1 MIDMLKRHEIQVLQR
16 AGHSQIEIATLAGV
30 SRRSVQ
36 RVEGESVVTH
46 VDAAREREARGIG
59 RPAKAEP
66 FRALVVEAL
75 ALDPDLLSVEVLRRA
90 KLKGYGGG
98 KTALYDLISA
108 LRPKTVRPLVR
119 FEGLAGEFSQH
130 DFGQVDVRFLSG
142 GQKRIHFFGSRLKYS
157 RWVEVTIVPDERTET
172 LVRTLVDHFAAIG
185 GIPLL
190 AVFDRPKT
198 VALKWNTEGQV
209 TEWNPLFAGVALD
222 LGLGIE
228 VCWPSSPRQKGSIEN
243 LVGWVKGSFFKQR
256 RFFDDADLLTQLA
269 EWQTEVNTQRP
280 CRATHIIPA
289 VRLEEERRRL
299 RAVKIAPKDLALRVP
314 VVIGPTAEVLHETH
328 PYSMPPDAIGI
339 PGTLFLYRD
348 RVRIVAGRFQAVH
361 QRLFEPNA
369 KSTLPEHRAQH
380 VAAVSGKRAKR
391 YLQREHLLA
400 LGALALEYLT
410 ELTHRRPQIWLRDVE
425 RLHAL
430 LATYG
435 EAALRAAFARG
446 LAEQAIGAEYI
457 AHYLAATVTTPPPIQ
472 GDSPGHPTSRSS
484 FLGHPGES
492 ISSGD
497 PRTQDL
503 PSATAHVAPRG
514 GRVQAAAGAPRR
526 GGGAKRS
533 AWTRPSPA
541 LPFDADGGH

>member
-1 MIDMLKRHEIQVLQR
+1 
-16 AGHSQIEIATLAGV
+16 
-30 SRRSVQ
+30 VQ
-36 RVEGESVVTH
+36 RVDTEAAVTH
-46 VDAAREREARGIG
+46 IDEAREREARGIG

-66 FRALVVEAL
+66 FRAFVVDVL
-75 ALDPDLLSVEVLRRA
+75 ARDPHLLSVEIFRRA
-90 KLKGYGGG
+90 KLKGYAGG

-130 DFGQVDVRFLSG
+130 DFGHVDVRFLSG
-142 GQKRIHFFGSRLKYS
+142 GPKRIHFFASRLKYS
-157 RWVEVTIVPDERTET
+157 RWVEVTIVPDEQTET

-198 VALKWNTEGQV
+198 VALKWNTDGQV
-209 TEWNPLFAGVALD
+209 TEWNALFAGVALD

-256 RFFDDADLLTQLA
+256 RFLDDADLLAQLA
-269 EWQTEVNTQRP
+269 EWRTEVNTQRP
-280 CRATHIIPA
+280 CRATHVIPA
-289 VRLEEERRRL
+289 VRLEEERPRL
-299 RAVKIAPKDLALRVP
+299 RVVKIAPKDLALRVP
-314 VVIGPTAEVLHETH
+314 VVVGPTAAVLHETH

-348 RVRIVAGRFQAVH
+348 RVRIVAGRFEAVH
-361 QRLFEPNA
+361 QRLFEPHA

-391 YLQREHLLA
+391 YLQREHLLE
-400 LGALALEYLT
+400 LGPAALEYLT
-410 ELTHRRPQIWLRDVE
+410 ELTHRRPQVWIRDVD

-435 EAALRAAFARG
+435 EDALRAAFTRG

-457 AHYLAATVTTPPPIQ
+457 AHYLAAAVTTPAPIEENST
-472 GDSPGHPTSRSS
+472 GRPVDRSS
-484 FLGHPGES
+484 FLGHPGGS
-492 ISSGD
+492 ISHD
-497 PRTQDL
+497 EPPLFDL
-503 PSATAHVAPRG
+503 TSATASPAPRG
-514 GRVQAAAGAPRR
+514 DRVQTAAGARR
-526 GGGAKRS
+526 AGVKRR
-533 AWTRPSPA
+533 AWTRASTA
-541 LPFDADGGH
+541 LPFEADGGRS